1 MRLICIGIDAR
12 PFTSTEDA
20 GLIHVFMGWNQVPLE
35 IGNSSKRCPQFH
47 CMKNSVWFFA
57 TVKNFFQWTSVL
69 WAYGTVPY
77 NFLKNNFIN
86 FVCILWCDP
95 LVPNHHSRK
104 MIYQTKNVVLKKKQ
118 IKEIERLPKEKMA
131 TRSKAA
137 LESCKMDIIHRSRI
151 RKLILHVSETNMVIL
166 FPGLD

>member
-1 MRLICIGIDAR
+1 
-12 PFTSTEDA
+12 
-20 GLIHVFMGWNQVPLE
+20 
-35 IGNSSKRCPQFH
+35 
-47 CMKNSVWFFA
+47 
-57 TVKNFFQWTSVL
+57 
-69 WAYGTVPY
+69 
-77 NFLKNNFIN
+77 
-86 FVCILWCDP
+86 
-95 LVPNHHSRK
+95 

-118 IKEIERLPKEKMA
+118 IKEIERLLKEKMA